1 MDPIRLIEGLLK
13 LLETE
18 REAVKNMIAVGAQ
31 DWAHYQYLR
40 GRYETTDL
48 ATSYVQEYLKKAESD
63 DTED

>member
-1 MDPIRLIEGLLK
+1 MDPIRLIEGLLD
-13 LLETE
+13 LLRKE
-18 REAVKNMIAVGAQ
+18 REAVKEMIASGAQ

-48 ATSYVQEYLKKAESD
+48 VTSYVQEYLKKAERD